1 MIGRDPSSAT
11 RGSATLAPV
20 KIQNPILN
28 AGLVPLIGASRYLL
42 TLAAL
47 VALWWFDARTMNNG
61 FDANLALIKSLG
73 NAFDSS
79 GKVEAALRAF
89 AAEKMLLFA
98 EISIVVWLVGKA
110 LWWLIGLPFRKR
122 AESKAATPATPNPAD
137 DVSRRL
143 DDRSGPSLKVADEST
158 GMRAER

>member
-1 MIGRDPSSAT
+1 
-11 RGSATLAPV
+11 V

-28 AGLVPLIGASRYLL
+28 AGLVPVIGASRYVL

-47 VALWWFDARTMNNG
+47 VALWWFDARTMNSG
-61 FDANLALIKSLG
+61 FDANLSLIKSLG
-73 NAFDSS
+73 NLVDKS

-98 EISIVVWLVGKA
+98 EISIIVWLLGKA
-110 LWWLIGLPFRKR
+110 LWWLVGLPFRRR
-122 AESKAATPATPNPAD
+122 AARKAATPAEPNPAD
-137 DVSRRL
+137 DIAARL
-143 DDRSGPSLKVADEST
+143 EARTGPSMKIADETT

>member
-1 MIGRDPSSAT
+1 MLGYT
-11 RGSATLAPV
+11 GTV

-47 VALWWFDARTMNNG
+47 VALWWFDARSMNSG
-61 FDANLALIKSLG
+61 FDANLALIKSVGWAL
-73 NAFDSS
+73 DSS

-98 EISIVVWLVGKA
+98 EISAVVWLIGKA
-110 LWWLIGLPFRKR
+110 LWWLIGLPFRRR
-122 AESKAATPATPNPAD
+122 AASRAATPAAPSPAAD
-137 DVSRRL
+137 LAARMEA
-143 DDRSGPSLKVADEST
+143 RSGPSLKVGDQTT
-158 GMRAER
+158 GVRGER

>member
-1 MIGRDPSSAT
+1 
-11 RGSATLAPV
+11 V

-47 VALWWFDARTMNNG
+47 VALWWFDARTMNRG
-61 FDANLALIKSLG
+61 FDVNLSLIKSLG
-73 NAFDSS
+73 NALDGS

-110 LWWLIGLPFRKR
+110 LWWLVGLPFRGR
-122 AESKAATPATPNPAD
+122 AASKAATPAAPNPAD
-137 DVSRRL
+137 DVATRL
-143 DDRSGPSLKVADEST
+143 DARSGPSIKVADQTT
-158 GMRAER
+158 GIRAER

>member
-1 MIGRDPSSAT
+1 M
-11 RGSATLAPV
+11 

-28 AGLVPLIGASRYLL
+28 AGLVPLLGASRYLL

-47 VALWWFDARTMNNG
+47 VALWWFDARSMNSG
-61 FDANLALIKSLG
+61 FDANLALIKSIGGAL
-73 NAFDSS
+73 DSS

-98 EISIVVWLVGKA
+98 EISAVIWLLGKA
-110 LWWLIGLPFRKR
+110 LWWLIGLPFHRR
-122 AESKAATPATPNPAD
+122 AASTAAPRPAD
-137 DVSRRL
+137 DVNGRL
-143 DDRSGPSLKVADEST
+143 DGRSGPSLTVGEQST